1 MKKLALLF
9 LLISS
14 FAYSQTMPNIWVPT
28 SGAANTYST
37 NITNFGG
44 SYNNKIAFVKFNITN
59 TGTSTIAINGL
70 SAIPL
75 RLWNGSAYVLLAS
88 GDIKVDRDYRIS
100 YDNVNGWFRLDVG
113 GGSGGVYGGNSPT
126 TVTVGGLNSGS
137 SIIGNTYDQI
147 IQAILAPYVNP
158 IFNSFSVSN
167 AQTVEVGTTLSGS
180 KTFSWGI
187 NVNSG
192 TISGVDLYDITAA
205 STLLAGTPNDGTE
218 ARTITTIQLNS
229 NGATQSWR
237 AIGNDTGGGPA
248 TFNSNSYT
256 VTGRYFRFF
265 GPVSSS
271 PANSASVLAI
281 SAGTFHTGA
290 TTLTLN
296 TGNTQTK
303 FIVALPPSVTIS
315 SVIDVTALNAVITSS
330 YVLTGTINVLDAGG
344 TNRSYN
350 IYEMNIGAPYSTS
363 HNHSITTSN

>member
-1 MKKLALLF
+1 MKRI
-9 LLISS
+9 LLIIFTIINAVTFAQTTDASLTSQANVIRNETSPNGNTTVRVANMFQGIINSKVSHIGNS
-14 FAYSQTMPNIWVPT
+14 FVADDTLSWILVSRN
-28 SGAANTYST
+28 SDGAIFKRN
-37 NITNFGG
+37 
-44 SYNNKIAFVKFNITN
+44 V
-59 TGTSTIAINGL
+59 STI
-70 SAIPL
+70 S
-75 RLWNGSAYVLLAS
+75 
-88 GDIKVDRDYRIS
+88 
-100 YDNVNGWFRLDVG
+100 G
-113 GGSGGVYGGNSPT
+113 GGSSTYAGNSPT
-126 TVTVGGLNSGS
+126 TVTVGGLASGNAIS
-137 SIIGNTYDQI
+137 GMSYDDI
-147 IQAILAPYVNP
+147 LQAILAPYVNP

-205 STLLAGTPNDGTE
+205 STLLAGTSNDGTE
-218 ARTITTIQLNS
+218 AQTITTIQLNS

-265 GPVSSS
+265 GPVASS
-271 PANSASVLAI
+271 PTNSATVRAI
-281 SAGTFHTGA
+281 SSGTYHSG
-290 TTLTLN
+290 TTTFSLN
-296 TGNTQTK
+296 TGTTETR
-303 FIVALPPSVTIS
+303 FVVALPPSVTIS

-350 IYEMNIGAPYSTS
+350 IYEMTIGAPYGVS
-363 HNHSITTSN
+363 HNHSITTAN